1 MGIYSKLVVNYSLY
15 ITEFHHEVITMTSGN
30 VLENLVF
37 PKGPNKLALVQR
49 EGYSV
54 MRISLGKGG
63 RIPPHMAS
71 HSAFFLVLKGKAII
85 TSGDNEVELTETQF
99 IAMETNQMRGI
110 QALEDT
116 VILGVRD

>member
-1 MGIYSKLVVNYSLY
+1 
-15 ITEFHHEVITMTSGN
+15 MTTGDIF
-30 VLENLVF
+30 ENLIF
-37 PKGPNKLALVQR
+37 PKGPNKVSLSER

-54 MRISLGKGG
+54 IRISLGKGA

-85 TSGDNEVELTETQF
+85 TSGDQEVELEENQF
-99 IAMETNQMRGI
+99 IAMEANQMRGM
-110 QALEDT
+110 QALEDL